1 MSLEFRYGK
10 ISIMPETIADLP
22 NDIESLKAII
32 LAQKSQLLE
41 KDHEITKWRENY
53 YLIRQKL
60 FGSSSEKQHLEK
72 DPQYLLFDEA
82 EAHADEG
89 ASPVATTT
97 ISEHERKKR
106 GRKSKDVSLPVIEQI
121 HELEGEDRSCPC
133 CGKDRP
139 KIGEERSSE
148 YDLVPAHFIKIVHI
162 RHKYGSCTCEAF
174 EESGTASVIIAPP
187 PAKIIPGSDF
197 SNRTT
202 AFFMTAKYADA
213 IPFYRMAKML
223 VRYGLVMTRATLSN
237 QAIAVGR
244 AIGSLIELM
253 NRDLMNSPVLLMDE
267 TTLQVLDEKEKS
279 NTSQSYMWV
288 QRGFYDGKP
297 IHRFTYHPSRSGT
310 FAEKILTDFK
320 GFYLQTDG
328 YKGYDRFHDT
338 KHPAYRSN
346 LVHVGC
352 FAHIRRKF
360 VDAWEVVGKTG
371 IAEEAIK
378 LIASL
383 YEVERTL
390 RKQLEEKAI
399 DEATFLS
406 RRKRKAEPYLSDLRM
421 WLSRNSLTVAPQSKL
436 GMAISYALVEFPLAS
451 RYIDHP
457 LLTPDTNAVENA
469 IRPFVIGRKNW
480 LFSGSPR
487 GAHASAGI
495 YSLIETAKANG
506 HDPYFYLCFLF
517 DRLPLCKSIED
528 HEKLLPYRVS
538 PEEVVKMY

>member
-1 MSLEFRYGK
+1 
-10 ISIMPETIADLP
+10 MPETLADLP
-22 NDIESLKAII
+22 NDIEALKAII
-32 LAQKSQLLE
+32 LAQQAEFKIVLSE

-60 FGSSSEKQHLEK
+60 FGSSSEKQHQEK

-89 ASPVATTT
+89 LPPVATTT
-97 ISEHERKKR
+97 IPEHERKKR
-106 GRKSKDVSLPVIEQI
+106 GRKSKDVRLPVVERI
-121 HELEGEDRSCPC
+121 HELESDDRACPC

-139 KIGEERSSE
+139 KIGADTSCE
-148 YDLVPAHFIKIVHI
+148 YDLVPSHFVKIVHV
-162 RHKYGSCTCEAF
+162 RHKYGPCACASF
-174 EESGTASVIIAPP
+174 EESGTASVITAPA

-223 VRYGLVMTRATLSN
+223 VRYGLVITRATLSN

-267 TTLQVLDEKEKS
+267 TTVQVLDEKDKS
-279 NTSQSYMWV
+279 NTSKSYMWV

-297 IHRFTYHPSRSGT
+297 IHRFTYHPTRSGA
-310 FAEKILTDFK
+310 FAEKLLADFN
-320 GFYLQTDG
+320 GWYLQTDG
-328 YKGYDRFHDT
+328 FKGYDRFHDE
-338 KHPAYRSN
+338 KHPAYRPN

-360 VDAWEVVGKTG
+360 VEAWDVSGKMG
-371 IAEEAIK
+371 IAEDAIK

-390 RKQLEEKAI
+390 RKQLEEKTI
-399 DEATFLS
+399 NETTFLS
-406 RRKRKAEPYLSDLRM
+406 RRKRKAEPYLSDFHM

-436 GMAISYALVEFPLAS
+436 GMAISYALAEFPLAS

-517 DRLPLCKSIED
+517 DRLPLCTSTED

-538 PEEVVKMY
+538 PEQLGNML

>member
-1 MSLEFRYGK
+1 
-10 ISIMPETIADLP
+10 MPETITELP
-22 NDIESLKAII
+22 NDIEALKAII
-32 LAQKSQLLE
+32 LAQKNLLLE
-41 KDHEITKWRENY
+41 KDHEITRWRENY

-82 EAHADEG
+82 EAHADEN
-89 ASPVATTT
+89 ASPVSTTT
-97 ISEHERKKR
+97 VSEHERKKR
-106 GRKSKDVSLPVIEQI
+106 GRKSKDIPLPVVERI
-121 HELEGEDRSCPC
+121 HELEGAERVCPC

-139 KIGEERSSE
+139 KIGEEASSE
-148 YDLVPAHFIKIVHI
+148 YDLVPAHFVKIVHV
-162 RHKYGSCTCEAF
+162 RHKYGPCTCEAF
-174 EESGTASVIIAPP
+174 EKSGTATVISAPA

-223 VRYGLVMTRATLSN
+223 VRYGLVMTRATLSS

-267 TTLQVLDEKEKS
+267 TTVQVLDEKDKS
-279 NTSQSYMWV
+279 NSSKSYMWV

-310 FAEKILTDFK
+310 FAEKLLRDFK

-328 YKGYDRFHDT
+328 FKGYDRFHD
-338 KHPAYRSN
+338 KSHSAYRPN
-346 LVHVGC
+346 LVHIGC

-360 VDAWEVVGKTG
+360 VEAWEVAGKTG

-378 LIASL
+378 LIAGL

-390 RKQLEEKAI
+390 RKQLEEKTI
-399 DEATFLS
+399 NEATFLS

-436 GMAISYALVEFPLAS
+436 GMAISYALVESPLAS

-517 DRLPLCKSIED
+517 DRLPLCESTED
-528 HEKLLPYRVS
+528 YEKLLPYRVT
-538 PEEVVKMY
+538 PEEVVKML